1 MSFLELKVPPVAVT
15 LVFGFTMWIAAQNA
29 PSLIFV
35 MPCRSVIGLILALT
49 GLVVG
54 AMGIFAFHR
63 ANTTVNPFKPTDTST
78 IVSSGIYRVSR
89 NPMYLGLLL
98 VLGGWAIALSN
109 VIAFAFLPA
118 FVAYMTRFQI
128 APEER
133 ALLSKFGSEF
143 IAYKESVRR
152 WL

>member
-1 MSFLELKVPPVAVT
+1 MT
-15 LVFGFTMWIAAQNA
+15 LVFGFSMWLAAQNA

-35 MPCRSVIGLILALT
+35 MPSRSVIGLILALT

-78 IVSSGIYRVSR
+78 MVSSGIYRV
-89 NPMYLGLLL
+89 LLL

-109 VIAFAFLPA
+109 VIAVAFLPA
-118 FVAYMTRFQI
+118 FVAHMTRFQI
-128 APEER
+128 VLKQHLIWAS
-133 ALLSKFGSEF
+133 LSTFATRKRG
-143 IAYKESVRR
+143 IAWPVNRLEMFWFPCSQAV
-152 WL
+152 